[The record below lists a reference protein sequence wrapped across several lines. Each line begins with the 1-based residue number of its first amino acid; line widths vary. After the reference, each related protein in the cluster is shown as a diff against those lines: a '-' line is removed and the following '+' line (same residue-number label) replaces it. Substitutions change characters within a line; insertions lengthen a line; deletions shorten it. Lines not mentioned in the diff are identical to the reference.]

1 MPLYHR
7 NFKKGRFVIT
17 FEINFP
23 QSGWIKPDQVRKLED
38 LLPARE
44 KHVPSDIGEEVHL
57 SEMSELPQ
65 RGYGH
70 SSYYDDDDDDPR
82 HGGGVQC
89 QTS

>member
-1 MPLYHR
+1 
-7 NFKKGRFVIT
+7 
-17 FEINFP
+17 
-23 QSGWIKPDQVRKLED
+23 

>member
-1 MPLYHR
+1 
-7 NFKKGRFVIT
+7 
-17 FEINFP
+17 
-23 QSGWIKPDQVRKLED
+23 

-70 SSYYDDDDDDPR
+70 SSYYDDDDVISVR
-82 HGGGVQC
+82 KLFYCFEQY
-89 QTS
+89 QF